1 MARKQV
7 AISDATAE
15 DLAREASKHGVSRDK
30 VLSKMLDFFRIYGI
44 DPFNYD
50 APADEMQKII
60 KRMDSVV
67 AFIKKQEK
75 DILIPTL
82 TRLSSKEDINSS
94 TELLKTGVL
103 NMGNIVIKSIK
114 EENEQLKQQVQTMQE
129 LIKQLKDRD
138 EENHKHYA
146 SEVIRIS
153 NANISRMLQEVTKT
167 LGMGGQK
174 KDVTLAELQN
184 YER

>member
-1 MARKQV
+1 MATKSIG
-7 AISDATAE
+7 ISEATAQ
-15 DLAREASKHGVSRDK
+15 DLAREANKHTVSRDK
-30 VLSKMLDFFRIYGI
+30 VISKMLDFFRIYGI

-82 TRLSSKEDINSS
+82 TRLTTKEDLVSQNKTNLSH
-94 TELLKTGVL
+94 TNELLRLLRTEFATVL
-103 NMGNIVIKSIK
+103 
-114 EENEQLKQQVQTMQE
+114 EENKSLKAQLDEARKQSQE
-129 LIKQLKDRD
+129 EHQKVADF
-138 EENHKHYA
+138 
-146 SEVIRIS
+146 VIS
-153 NANISRMLQEVTKT
+153 DVSKMLQEVTKT

-174 KDVTLAELQN
+174 RDVTLAELQN